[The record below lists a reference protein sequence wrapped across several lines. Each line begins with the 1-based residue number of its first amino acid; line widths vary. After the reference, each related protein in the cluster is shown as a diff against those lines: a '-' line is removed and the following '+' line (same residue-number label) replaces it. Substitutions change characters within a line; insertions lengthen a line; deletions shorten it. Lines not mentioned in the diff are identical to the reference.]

1 MAQKEQPQ
9 RLSASVPSDKAGLR
23 LDRFLTD
30 VLEGLSRNRIQALI
44 ADGHVR
50 CDGKAVVSAKAKVLA
65 GQVYQ
70 LSVPAAIDAVPQAQA
85 IPLDVVYEDD
95 DIIVVNKPPG
105 LVVHPAAGNPDRTLV
120 NALLAHCGDS
130 LTGVGGVA
138 RPGIVHRLDKGTSGL
153 MVAAKNDR
161 AHAGLTEQFA
171 AHTVERAYRAVV
183 WGVPR
188 PTTGTVTGNIGRS
201 PHNRKKMAIV
211 ERGGKRAVTHYA
223 VEQRFRDLAALV
235 ECRLET
241 GRTHQIRVHMA
252 SIGHPLVGDPL
263 YGARRNGKAGCAE
276 LRHQLSDQK
285 DQVLHA
291 YLLGFIHPVTGEKML
306 WSAKNPLYFM
316 NVVEILEGV

>member
-1 MAQKEQPQ
+1 MVQHE
-9 RLSASVPSDKAGLR
+9 LSQHLRACVPSDKTGLR

-30 VLEGLSRNRIQALI
+30 TLEGLSRNRVQALL

-50 CDGKAVVSAKAKVLA
+50 CDGEVVSGAKTKVQA
-65 GQVYQ
+65 GQVFEIT
-70 LSVPAAIDAVPQAQA
+70 VPAVIGAVPQAQA

-95 DIIVVNKPPG
+95 DIIVINKPPG

-161 AHAGLTEQFA
+161 AHAGLTAQFA

-188 PTTGTVTGNIGRS
+188 PTTGTVEGNIGRS

-211 ERGGKRAVTHYA
+211 ERGGKRAVTHYK
-223 VEQRFRDLAALV
+223 VEQRFKDVAAMV

-263 YGARRNGKAGCAE
+263 YGSRRGVKAGNGA
-276 LRHQLSDQK
+276 LRQQLSDQTN
-285 DQVLHA
+285 QVLHA
-291 YLLGFIHPVTGEKML
+291 FLLGFMHPVSGEKVV
-306 WSAKNPLYFM
+306 WSAENPLYF
-316 NVVEILEGV
+316 NAVVEVFKKE